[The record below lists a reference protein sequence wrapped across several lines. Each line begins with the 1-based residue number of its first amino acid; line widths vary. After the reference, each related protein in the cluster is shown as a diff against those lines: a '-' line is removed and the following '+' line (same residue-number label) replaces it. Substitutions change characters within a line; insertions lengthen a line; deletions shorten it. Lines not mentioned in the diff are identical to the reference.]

1 MGRDETRAPLKMPAW
16 EASGRQVLS
25 KTLPLHPS
33 RNSILMTIPVTTQI
47 WVILLIGSSSD
58 FFQPIRST
66 MQSLVVTRHQYGISV
81 LVPQVSFREETSGGI
96 TKCQLFS

>member
-1 MGRDETRAPLKMPAW
+1 MKFHIDDNTCHYPDLG
-16 EASGRQVLS
+16 
-25 KTLPLHPS
+25 
-33 RNSILMTIPVTTQI
+33 N
-47 WVILLIGSSSD
+47 SSD
-58 FFQPIRST
+58 WSCREKNFFQPIRST